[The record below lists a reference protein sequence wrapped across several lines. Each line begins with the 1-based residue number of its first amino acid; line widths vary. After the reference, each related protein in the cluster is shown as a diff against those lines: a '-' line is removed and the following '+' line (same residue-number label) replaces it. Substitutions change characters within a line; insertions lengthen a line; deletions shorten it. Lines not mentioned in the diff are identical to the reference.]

1 MLIVATSLARDGDDS
16 ETAIFKGVCTDLP
29 DRSERLYSFIHCVTE
44 VMAPGSRALYCFPE
58 DKPMSEL
65 IDNRARRIAALKD
78 IIQHLHKG
86 EAPDA
91 VRAQLREIVRQTDA
105 CEIMAMEQELIA
117 GGMPVEEVRSM
128 CDLHSQVTR
137 DVLVQLP
144 AKPIAPGHPVDTFR
158 RENAA
163 LRELILKM
171 RSTMAAI
178 SALDHSADCASQLF
192 QLRQDSN
199 ELMDLDKHYQRKEHA
214 LFPFL
219 EKHGIT
225 GPSKVMW
232 AKDDD
237 VRALLKLLNQ
247 ATDNCR
253 PAASECKNVCNKF
266 ATPALSAVEEMIFK
280 EENILLPMSQQT
292 LTENE
297 WAEIWVAS
305 PKYGWCLVEPQQ
317 GYKPPQPVEAKT
329 PAVPNDGTIM
339 MPTGHVTVEQ
349 LTSVL
354 STLPLDLTFI
364 DADDRVAFFS
374 EGPDR
379 IFARSRAIIG
389 RKVQHCHPPSSV
401 DVVDRILADFRAGSQ
416 NVAEF
421 WIDFHGKYVHIRY
434 FAVRNSEGHYLG
446 TVELTQDI
454 APLRQLQGERRILE
468 Y

>member
-1 MLIVATSLARDGDDS
+1 
-16 ETAIFKGVCTDLP
+16 
-29 DRSERLYSFIHCVTE
+29 
-44 VMAPGSRALYCFPE
+44 
-58 DKPMSEL
+58 MSEL
-65 IDNRARRIAALKD
+65 IDNRARRIAALKG
-78 IIQHLHKG
+78 IIHHLHKG

-128 CDLHSQVTR
+128 CDLHSQVTG

-144 AKPIAPGHPVDTFR
+144 AKPIPPGHPVDTFHH
-158 RENAA
+158 ENAA
-163 LRELILKM
+163 LRQLVVKL
-171 RSTMAAI
+171 RSTIAEI
-178 SALDHSADCASQLF
+178 TALDDSADCVRQFF

-232 AKDDD
+232 TKDDD

-247 ATDNCR
+247 AAHDCR
-253 PAASECKNVCNKF
+253 PVASECKNVCNKF
-266 ATPALSAVEEMIFK
+266 AALSLNAVAEMIFK

-292 LTENE
+292 FTENE
-297 WAEIWVAS
+297 WAEIWAAW

-329 PAVPNDGTIM
+329 PAVPTDGTIM
-339 MPTGHVTVEQ
+339 LPTGHVTVEQ

-401 DVVDRILADFRAGSQ
+401 DVVDRILADFRAGRQ
-416 NVAEF
+416 NIAEF

-434 FAVRNSEGHYLG
+434 FAVRNTEGTYLG

-454 APLRQLQGERRILE
+454 VPLRQLQGERRILG